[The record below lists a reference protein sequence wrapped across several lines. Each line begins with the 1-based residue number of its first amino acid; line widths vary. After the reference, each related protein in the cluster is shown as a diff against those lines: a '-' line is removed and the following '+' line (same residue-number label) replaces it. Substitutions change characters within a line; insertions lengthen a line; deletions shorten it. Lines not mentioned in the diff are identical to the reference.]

1 MNLQRAKICA
11 RGVNGVGVIASLWGF
26 IYPCPYI
33 YAMGVLLI
41 VPILALFCVHYS
53 EGVLK
58 LDGRRNSTYPT
69 VAPALLLP
77 SLILC
82 FRALMDYS
90 ILCWAAFWL
99 PFIAGLALLFWA
111 INVLVKDIR
120 RDRMQLGMGLLFC
133 GMYAYASVITLNGI
147 LDSSQQTSYEVYVL
161 EKRIS
166 KGSKHKSYY
175 LRISP
180 WGPQKESQE
189 IDVGKRV
196 YQMHEVGG
204 SVTVVLKSG
213 MFNIPWYH
221 VK

>member
-1 MNLQRAKICA
+1 
-11 RGVNGVGVIASLWGF
+11 
-26 IYPCPYI
+26 
-33 YAMGVLLI
+33 
-41 VPILALFCVHYS
+41 
-53 EGVLK
+53 
-58 LDGRRNSTYPT
+58 
-69 VAPALLLP
+69 
-77 SLILC
+77 
-82 FRALMDYS
+82 
-90 ILCWAAFWL
+90 
-99 PFIAGLALLFWA
+99 
-111 INVLVKDIR
+111 
-120 RDRMQLGMGLLFC
+120 MQLGMGLLFC

-189 IDVGKRV
+189 RDVGKRV